1 MAIKVIGFFQ
11 NPLSELIY
19 DSPTLTLVPFLGFP
33 GVISM
38 DVYID
43 NNKGTIPYHNIRK
56 DIIYNDLITDPYE
69 KLIDG
74 LEIYVL
80 NDLKQN
86 SINQQSTFIRTHNFI
101 PFSDDTNNLI

>member
-11 NPLSELIY
+11 NPTSGLIY
-19 DSPTLTLVPFLGFP
+19 DSPTLTLVPFLWFP

-38 DVYID
+38 DVHID

-56 DIIYNDLITDPYE
+56 EIIYNDLITDPYE

-74 LEIYVL
+74 LELYVL

-86 SINQQSTFIRTHNFI
+86 LINQQSTFIRTYNFLPI
-101 PFSDDTNNLI
+101 SGDENNLI